1 MVESTGIPVVN
12 KGADMVLKY
21 APPIIGV
28 SCGYLI
34 GDVMD
39 ISSYLAG
46 AITKN
51 TNVAGMAT
59 STAHIAKWVRG
70 ITAGIYALIGIMIW
84 NWSGGNWLGGLIAGF
99 FCGVALRGVVGL
111 VKGA

>member
-46 AITKN
+46 AISKN
-51 TNVAGMAT
+51 
-59 STAHIAKWVRG
+59 AKQTDVNMVKVVKG
-70 ITAGIYALIGIMIW
+70 ITAGIYSLIGIMIW